1 MLGAKRDDLFKLEPQ
16 FTDPFRQTLFSVVKK
31 PLSKIL
37 CLSKLNSIYGHV
49 YQEWSQDCSCPERTM
64 EFARRVVEY
73 MGISFD
79 ITDEDIARIPKDG
92 PAVVVANHPFGAIE
106 GLILALLLRAVR
118 PDVKIMA
125 NYILGMIPELKDMFF
140 CVDPFGRGESYSKN
154 IAPLKDAIRWAKKG
168 GMLGIF
174 PAGEVSSVRITKRM
188 VADPA
193 WSPTVGRI
201 LKISKAQAIPI
212 FFDGRNGALF
222 QLLGL
227 IHPRFRTVM
236 LPRENLSRAS
246 KPVKVCVGAPIPYEK
261 LAMFK
266 TDEDMI
272 SYLRFRTYLLRQRA
286 GTCRKKLMTFK
297 GRQKP
302 VATVKDR
309 RFLKDYVQSL
319 PQDKILVKSGRF
331 TVFEAGAGDVPGL
344 LYELG
349 RIREITFRQVGE
361 GTGKSLDTDAFD
373 EYYRHLVLWDGEAGR
388 IAGSYR
394 LGRTDE
400 IIEKKGIKGL
410 YSSTL
415 FNFHPEFFKQVKPAL
430 ELGRSFVRSEYQRSY
445 SALLLLWKGLA
456 NLVSRESRYRYLFGP
471 VSISAE
477 YHPVSRDL
485 LIEFMR
491 RHHSMEGLS
500 HYAKPKTPPKLA
512 SIKRVD
518 SKIPE
523 AAYTIAGDAGICIS
537 EIEPGKVMP
546 ILLKQYLKLNGKIVD
561 FNVDQEFGN
570 CVDGL
575 IIVDLLNTD
584 SKILRKFM
592 GAGPT
597 EQYLEKITK
606 KVRGQPKA

>member
-1 MLGAKRDDLFKLEPQ
+1 MLGAKRDELFKLEPQ
-16 FTDPFRQTLFSVVKK
+16 FSDPFRQTLFSVVKK

-37 CLSKLNSIYGHV
+37 CLSKLNDIYGSVH
-49 YQEWSQDCSCPERTM
+49 QEWSGTPGALESEN
-64 EFARRVVEY
+64 EFARKVVDR

-79 ITDEDIARIPKDG
+79 TTAEDMARIPTSG

-106 GLILALLLRAVR
+106 GLILALLLKAVR

-125 NYILGMIPELKDMFF
+125 NYILGMIPELRNMFF
-140 CVDPFGRGESYSKN
+140 CVDPFGRNDSFSKN
-154 IAPLKDAIRWAKKG
+154 IGPLKDSIRWVKKG
-168 GMLGIF
+168 GMLGVF
-174 PAGEVSSVRITKRM
+174 PAGEVSSVRLKKRM

-246 KPVKVCVGAPIPYEK
+246 KPVKVCVGAPIPHEQ
-261 LAMFK
+261 LSMFK
-266 TDEDMI
+266 TDEELI

-286 GTCRKKLMTFK
+286 TAPKKIMTFK
-297 GRQKP
+297 TKQKP
-302 VATVKDR
+302 VAKIKNRKLLV
-309 RFLKDYVQSL
+309 DYAASL
-319 PQDKILVKSGRF
+319 PQDKVLVKSGNF
-331 TVFEAGAGDVPGL
+331 SVFEACASDVPGL

-349 RIREITFRQVGE
+349 RIREITFREVGE
-361 GTGKSLDTDAFD
+361 GTGKSLDTDRFD
-373 EYYRHLVLWDGEAGR
+373 EYYRHLLLWDKENQR

-394 LGRTDE
+394 LGRADE
-400 IIEKKGIKGL
+400 ILERKGIKGL

-415 FNFHPEFFKQVKPAL
+415 FNFQPEFFEKVQPAM
-430 ELGRSFVRSEYQRSY
+430 ELGRSFIRKEYQRSY
-445 SALLLLWKGLA
+445 SPLLLLWKGMA
-456 NLVSRESRYRYLFGP
+456 NLISKEARYRYLFGP

-477 YHPVSRDL
+477 FHPVSRDL

-491 RHHSMEGLS
+491 KHHRAKELASFV
-500 HYAKPKTPPKLA
+500 KPKFPPKLA
-512 SIKRVD
+512 SIKRLD
-518 SKIPE
+518 SQVPE
-523 AAYTIAGDAGICIS
+523 AAYTIPQDASICIS
-537 EIEPGKVMP
+537 EIEPGKTMP

-561 FNVDQEFGN
+561 FNVDPDFAN

-584 SKILRKFM
+584 MKILHKFM
-592 GAGPT
+592 GRDATPH
-597 EQYLEKITK
+597 YLEKIK
-606 KVRGQPKA
+606 SVVG

>member
-1 MLGAKRDDLFKLEPQ
+1 MLEAKKDDIFKLEPN
-16 FTDPFRQTLFSVVKK
+16 FSDPFRQTLFSVVKK

-37 CLSKLNSIYGHV
+37 CLSRLNAIYGSV
-49 YQEWSQDCSCPERTM
+49 YQEWSKDVATPESES
-64 EFARRVVEY
+64 EFARRVVDH

-79 ITDEDIARIPKDG
+79 TTAEDMARIPTDG

-106 GLILALLLRAVR
+106 GLILALLLKAVR

-125 NYILGMIPELKDMFF
+125 NYILGMIPELRNMFF
-140 CVDPFGRGESYSKN
+140 CVDPFGRTDSHSKN
-154 IAPLKDAIRWAKKG
+154 IGPLKDSIRWVKKG
-168 GMLGIF
+168 GMLGVF
-174 PAGEVSSVRITKRM
+174 PAGEVSSVKITKRM

-236 LPRENLSRAS
+236 LPRENLSKSS
-246 KPVKVCVGAPIPYEK
+246 KPVKVCVGAPIPHEK
-261 LAMFK
+261 LAQFK

-286 GTCRKKLMTFK
+286 TTPKKIMTFK
-297 GRQKP
+297 ARQKP
-302 VATVKDR
+302 VATVKNR
-309 RFLKDYVQSL
+309 KFLKDFANSL
-319 PQDKILVKSGRF
+319 PEDKVLVKSGNFR
-331 TVFEAGAGDVPGL
+331 VFEAGAGDVPGL

-373 EYYRHLVLWDGEAGR
+373 EYYRHLLLWDNANER

-400 IIEKKGIKGL
+400 IIHQKGVKGL

-415 FNFHPEFFKQVKPAL
+415 FNFQPQFFDEVKPAL
-430 ELGRSFVRSEYQRSY
+430 ELGRSFVRREYQRSY
-445 SALLLLWKGLA
+445 SALLMLWKGLA
-456 NLVSRESRYRYLFGP
+456 NLVSKEARYRYLFGP

-491 RHHSMEGLS
+491 RHHGMGSMS
-500 HYAKPKTPPKLA
+500 RYVRPKNPPKLA
-512 SIKRVD
+512 SIKRLDAQV
-518 SKIPE
+518 PE
-523 AAYTIAGDAGICIS
+523 AAYTLAEDAGICIS

-561 FNVDQEFGN
+561 FNMDPDFGN

-575 IIVDLLNTD
+575 IIVDLLDTHE
-584 SKILRKFM
+584 KILKKFM
-592 GAGPT
+592 GREAT
-597 EQYLEKITK
+597 DSYLENIK
-606 KVRGQPKA
+606 KVVSEAE